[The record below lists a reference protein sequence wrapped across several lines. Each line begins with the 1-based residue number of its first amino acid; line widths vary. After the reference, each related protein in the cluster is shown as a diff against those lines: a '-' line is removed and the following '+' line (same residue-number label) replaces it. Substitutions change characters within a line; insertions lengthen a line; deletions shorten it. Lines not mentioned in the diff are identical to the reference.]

1 MEPDGER
8 VFRDVALWYVGLR
21 GGIGHRASG
30 TRTAVERPSRLG
42 LQRLRTGGDG
52 ASAGY
57 KVKIFLA
64 YWNGPSGTTFG
75 VAWDS
80 W

>member
-1 MEPDGER
+1 M
-8 VFRDVALWYVGLR
+8 VVGC
-21 GGIGHRASG
+21 GAASGIGHRALVPLLS
-30 TRTAVERPSRLG
+30 ALLG
-42 LQRLRTGGDG
+42 LGSSACAPEGDG